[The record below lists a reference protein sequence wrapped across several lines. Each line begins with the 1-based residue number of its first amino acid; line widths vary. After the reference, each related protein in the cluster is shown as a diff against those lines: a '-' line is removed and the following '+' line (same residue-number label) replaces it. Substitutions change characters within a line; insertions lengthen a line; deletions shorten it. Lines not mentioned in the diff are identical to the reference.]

1 MAVDA
6 AKKALEASA
15 VDHSVFPFSCVVNA
29 SRMILKSSTMIWWTL
44 PKQHSPPSFSTTTRI
59 TLVSTVLECS
69 ICVAK
74 LAVDAVLRIKDSG
87 NLDYIQIIKK
97 NGGLLKDS
105 YLEDGF
111 ILEKEVFP
119 LLLHSTSSSLVLVRS
134 TNTLMLV
141 FWLPTPPW
149 IQIKSR
155 YASLSWFMY

>member
-1 MAVDA
+1 M
-6 AKKALEASA
+6 
-15 VDHSVFPFSCVVNA
+15 
-29 SRMILKSSTMIWWTL
+29 
-44 PKQHSPPSFSTTTRI
+44 
-59 TLVSTVLECS
+59 VSTVLECS

-119 LLLHSTSSSLVLVRS
+119 CYSIALVLVWHWS
-134 TNTLMLV
+134 ET
-141 FWLPTPPW
+141 
-149 IQIKSR
+149 
-155 YASLSWFMY
+155 